1 MFTVLT
7 SIFATS
13 NVFLLSYKTRNEG
26 NKPLVKSYT
35 MRYNE
40 FVLANQLCE

>member
-1 MFTVLT
+1 MFTALI

-13 NVFLLSYKTRNEG
+13 NVFLLSYETRNEG

>member
-7 SIFATS
+7 SIFAMS

-40 FVLANQLCE
+40 FVFANQLCE